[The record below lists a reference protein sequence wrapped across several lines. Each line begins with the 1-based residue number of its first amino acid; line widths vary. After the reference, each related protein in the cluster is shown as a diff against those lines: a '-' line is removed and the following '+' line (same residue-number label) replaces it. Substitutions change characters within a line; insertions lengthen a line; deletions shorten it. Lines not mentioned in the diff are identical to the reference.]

1 MARAR
6 GVKGRRAFRFWF
18 YLRQGWSTYVAFA
31 VTMVNTVTLTYYLA
45 VENYPALGALFPSFG
60 QYALTVVSATVPLVA
75 LVGYIHYKK
84 SRSFRS
90 DMDVIVESNPYASRV
105 QKNSETVLGLNL
117 EILRL
122 VARMSEGGRVTEEE
136 RARIARIQSELEK
149 YMKERPEDIKSMS
162 TVFDER

>member
-1 MARAR
+1 MKQ
-6 GVKGRRAFRFWF
+6 VFRFWF

-45 VENYPALGALFPSFG
+45 VERYPALSEVFSSFG
-60 QYALTVVSATVPLVA
+60 LYALTVAAATVPLVA
-75 LVGYIHYKK
+75 LVGYAHYKK
-84 SRSFRS
+84 SRSFRAE
-90 DMDVIVESNPYASRV
+90 MDVVVESNPYARRV

-122 VARMSEGGRVTEEE
+122 VSKMSEGSMTEAEKE
-136 RARIARIQSELEK
+136 RIARIQSRLES
-149 YMKERPEDIKSMS
+149 YMKGRPRDIESMS

>member
-1 MARAR
+1 M
-6 GVKGRRAFRFWF
+6 FRFWF

-45 VENYPALGALFPSFG
+45 VERYPGLSEAFPSFG
-60 QYALTVVSATVPLVA
+60 QYALTVVAATVPLVA
-75 LVGYIHYKK
+75 LVGYVHYKK

-122 VARMSEGGRVTEEE
+122 VAKMSESETTNEQK
-136 RARIARIQSELEK
+136 ARIARIEAELAA
-149 YMKERPEDIKSMS
+149 YMRDRPADIKSMS

>member
-122 VARMSEGGRVTEEE
+122 VARISEGRVTEEE